1 MRFYIPGDITD
12 FILGIRSGH
21 NNQESLNEVLK
32 YGSEDMIFFDG
43 ETDRFSPLKTLDN
56 RYEYTDYVLYNLLTL
71 DFKGKN
77 VYYVTGD
84 FNIHSNIDRFKKELQ
99 VDIKTDLKPIIYPE
113 VCIPQFLRNTRD
125 RNRSYE
131 LDLDFKYNVISLNCT
146 RKPHRI
152 DLLRAL
158 QGEERFIYSYY
169 PFEDEG
175 QINSFFNDGGE
186 VDLLN
191 ELTELNEIKKSGLL
205 SKKPLKER
213 TREDLLDEWELKQQS
228 REESVP
234 LEYVESCID
243 LVTAAYFDEGTVI
256 TEKAYKPMLYKKPFI
271 ILGPRY
277 IHQALKN
284 IGFKLYD
291 ELFDYSFDD
300 KPYEERLNSVITQI
314 KQILKIPTSELID
327 RCRSLFEKIDY
338 NYKALD
344 KLQHIDIFDM
354 FRDEGL
360 TKTDSEVLYIFD
372 KNQKEYVFNIR

>member
-1 MRFYIPGDITD
+1 MRFYVPGDRTS
-12 FILGIRSGH
+12 FILGIRQS
-21 NNQESLNEVLK
+21 NNHQVNQALLDELLDDN
-32 YGSEDMIFFDG
+32 MIFFDG
-43 ETDRFSPLKTLDN
+43 ETDRFSPLKTSDD
-56 RYEYTDYVLYNLLTL
+56 RYQYTDYVLYNLLTL

-77 VYYVTGD
+77 VYYITGD
-84 FNIHSNIDRFKKELQ
+84 FNIHSNIERFE
-99 VDIKTDLKPIIYPE
+99 VDSNLKPIIYPE

-131 LDLDFKYNVISLNCT
+131 LDLDLKYNVVSLNCT

-169 PFEDEG
+169 PFEDED
-175 QINSFFNDGGE
+175 QINSFFKDDGE
-186 VDLLN
+186 VELLN
-191 ELTELNEIKKSGLL
+191 ELTELNETDKN
-205 SKKPLKER
+205 KKPLKER
-213 TREDLLDEWELKQQS
+213 TREDLLEEWELKQQS

-234 LEYVESCID
+234 LEYIESCID
-243 LVTAAYFDEGTVI
+243 LVTEAYCISAGTVL

-300 KPYEERLNSVITQI
+300 KSYKERLNSVITQI
-314 KQILKIPTSELID
+314 KEILKIPTSELID
-327 RCRSLFEKIDY
+327 KCKNLSEKREY
-338 NYKALD
+338 NYKALG
-344 KLQHIDIFDM
+344 KLQHIDMVDM
-354 FRDEGL
+354 FREEGL
-360 TKTDSEVLYIFD
+360 TKSDTEVLEIFNKDQD
-372 KNQKEYVFNIR
+372 KYVFNIR

>member
-1 MRFYIPGDITD
+1 MRFYVPGDRTA
-12 FILGIRSGH
+12 FILGIRQS
-21 NNQESLNEVLK
+21 NNHQVNQSLLDELLND
-32 YGSEDMIFFDG
+32 DMIFFDG
-43 ETDRFSPLKTLDN
+43 ETDRFSPLKTSDD
-56 RYEYTDYVLYNLLTL
+56 RYQYTDYVLYNLLTL

-77 VYYVTGD
+77 VYYITGD
-84 FNIHSNIDRFKKELQ
+84 FNIHSNIERFE
-99 VDIKTDLKPIIYPE
+99 VDSNLKPVIYPE

-131 LDLDFKYNVISLNCT
+131 LDLDFKYNVVSLNCT

-169 PFEDEG
+169 PFEDED
-175 QINSFFNDGGE
+175 QINSFFKDDGE
-186 VDLLN
+186 IELLN
-191 ELTELNEIKKSGLL
+191 ELTELNETDKN
-205 SKKPLKER
+205 KKPLKER
-213 TREDLLDEWELKQQS
+213 TREDLLEEWELKQQS

-234 LEYVESCID
+234 LEYIESCID
-243 LVTAAYFDEGTVI
+243 LVTEAYCISAGTVL

-284 IGFKLYD
+284 MGFKLYD

-300 KPYEERLNSVITQI
+300 KPYKERLNSVITQI
-314 KQILKIPTSELID
+314 KEILKIPTSELIGI
-327 RCRSLFEKIDY
+327 CKSLFEKREY

-344 KLQHIDIFDM
+344 KLQHIDMVDM
-354 FRDEGL
+354 FREEGL
-360 TKTDSEVLYIFD
+360 TKSDTEVLEIFNKDQD
-372 KNQKEYVFNIR
+372 KYVFNIR

>member
-1 MRFYIPGDITD
+1 
-12 FILGIRSGH
+12 
-21 NNQESLNEVLK
+21 
-32 YGSEDMIFFDG
+32 
-43 ETDRFSPLKTLDN
+43 
-56 RYEYTDYVLYNLLTL
+56 
-71 DFKGKN
+71 
-77 VYYVTGD
+77 
-84 FNIHSNIDRFKKELQ
+84 
-99 VDIKTDLKPIIYPE
+99 
-113 VCIPQFLRNTRD
+113 
-125 RNRSYE
+125 
-131 LDLDFKYNVISLNCT
+131 
-146 RKPHRI
+146 
-152 DLLRAL
+152 
-158 QGEERFIYSYY
+158 
-169 PFEDEG
+169 
-175 QINSFFNDGGE
+175 
-186 VDLLN
+186 
-191 ELTELNEIKKSGLL
+191 
-205 SKKPLKER
+205 
-213 TREDLLDEWELKQQS
+213 
-228 REESVP
+228 
-234 LEYVESCID
+234 
-243 LVTAAYFDEGTVI
+243 
-256 TEKAYKPMLYKKPFI
+256 MLYKKPFI

>member
-146 RKPHRI
+146 RKHHRI
-152 DLLRAL
+152 DILRA
-158 QGEERFIYSYY
+158 
-169 PFEDEG
+169 
-175 QINSFFNDGGE
+175 
-186 VDLLN
+186 
-191 ELTELNEIKKSGLL
+191 
-205 SKKPLKER
+205 
-213 TREDLLDEWELKQQS
+213 
-228 REESVP
+228 
-234 LEYVESCID
+234 
-243 LVTAAYFDEGTVI
+243 
-256 TEKAYKPMLYKKPFI
+256 
-271 ILGPRY
+271 
-277 IHQALKN
+277 
-284 IGFKLYD
+284 
-291 ELFDYSFDD
+291 
-300 KPYEERLNSVITQI
+300 
-314 KQILKIPTSELID
+314 
-327 RCRSLFEKIDY
+327 
-338 NYKALD
+338 
-344 KLQHIDIFDM
+344 
-354 FRDEGL
+354 
-360 TKTDSEVLYIFD
+360 
-372 KNQKEYVFNIR
+372 

>member
-1 MRFYIPGDITD
+1 MRFYLGDDPTS
-12 FILGIRSGH
+12 FILGIRHSDNH
-21 NNQESLNEVLK
+21 RVNQALLDELLN
-32 YGSEDMIFFDG
+32 DDNMIFFDA
-43 ETDRFSPLKTLDN
+43 ETDRFSPLKTSDD
-56 RYEYTDYVLYNLLTL
+56 RYQYTDYALYNLLTL

-77 VYYVTGD
+77 VYYITGD
-84 FNIHSNIDRFKKELQ
+84 FNIHSNIERFE
-99 VDIKTDLKPIIYPE
+99 VDSNLKPVIYPE

-131 LDLDFKYNVISLNCT
+131 LDLDFKYNVVSLNCT

-169 PFEDEG
+169 PFEDED
-175 QINSFFNDGGE
+175 QINSFFKDDGE
-186 VDLLN
+186 VELLN
-191 ELTELNEIKKSGLL
+191 ELTELNETDKN
-205 SKKPLKER
+205 KKPLKER
-213 TREDLLDEWELKQQS
+213 TREDLLEEWELKQQS

-234 LEYVESCID
+234 LEYIESCID
-243 LVTAAYFDEGTVI
+243 LVTEAYCISAGTVL

-300 KPYEERLNSVITQI
+300 KSYKERLNSVITQI
-314 KQILKIPTSELID
+314 KEILKIPTSELID
-327 RCRSLFEKIDY
+327 KCKNLSEKREY

-344 KLQHIDIFDM
+344 RLQHIDMIDM
-354 FRDEGL
+354 FREEGL
-360 TKTDSEVLYIFD
+360 TKSDTEVLEIFNKDQD
-372 KNQKEYVFNIR
+372 KYVFNIR

>member
-1 MRFYIPGDITD
+1 MRFYVPGDRTA
-12 FILGIRSGH
+12 FILGIRQS
-21 NNQESLNEVLK
+21 NNHQVNQALLDELLNDD
-32 YGSEDMIFFDG
+32 DMIFFDG
-43 ETDRFSPLKTLDN
+43 ETDRFSPLKTSDD
-56 RYEYTDYVLYNLLTL
+56 RYQYTDYVLYNLLTL

-77 VYYVTGD
+77 VYYITGD
-84 FNIHSNIDRFKKELQ
+84 FNIHSNIERFE
-99 VDIKTDLKPIIYPE
+99 VDSNLKPVIYPE

-131 LDLDFKYNVISLNCT
+131 LDLDFKYNVVSLNCT

-169 PFEDEG
+169 PFEDED
-175 QINSFFNDGGE
+175 QINSFFKDDGE
-186 VDLLN
+186 VELLN
-191 ELTELNEIKKSGLL
+191 ELTELNETDKN
-205 SKKPLKER
+205 KKPLKER
-213 TREDLLDEWELKQQS
+213 TREDLLEEWGLKQQS

-234 LEYVESCID
+234 LEYIESCID
-243 LVTAAYFDEGTVI
+243 LVTEAYCISAGTVL

-284 IGFKLYD
+284 MGFKLYD

-300 KPYEERLNSVITQI
+300 KPYKERLDSVITQI
-314 KQILKIPTSELID
+314 KGILKIPTSELID
-327 RCRSLFEKIDY
+327 RCKSLSEKREY

-344 KLQHIDIFDM
+344 KLQHIDMVDM
-354 FRDEGL
+354 FREEGL
-360 TKTDSEVLYIFD
+360 TKSDAEVLEIFNKDQD
-372 KNQKEYVFNIR
+372 KYVFDIRR

>member
-1 MRFYIPGDITD
+1 MIKK
-12 FILGIRSGH
+12 
-21 NNQESLNEVLK
+21 LK
-32 YGSEDMIFFDG
+32 EI
-43 ETDRFSPLKTLDN
+43 KQ
-56 RYEYTDYVLYNLLTL
+56 
-71 DFKGKN
+71 GKKML
-77 VYYVTGD
+77 
-84 FNIHSNIDRFKKELQ
+84 SNSK
-99 VDIKTDLKPIIYPE
+99 IKY
-113 VCIPQFLRNTRD
+113 
-125 RNRSYE
+125 
-131 LDLDFKYNVISLNCT
+131 LDFKYNVISLNCT

-243 LVTAAYFDEGTVI
+243 LVTEAYFDEGTVI

-291 ELFDYSFDD
+291 ELFDYSFED

>member
-1 MRFYIPGDITD
+1 MRFYVPGDGTV
-12 FILGIRSGH
+12 FILGIRHSDNH
-21 NNQESLNEVLK
+21 RVNQALLDELLN
-32 YGSEDMIFFDG
+32 DDNMIFFDG
-43 ETDRFSPLKTLDN
+43 ETDRFSPLKTSDD
-56 RYEYTDYVLYNLLTL
+56 RYQYTDYVLYNLLTL
-71 DFKGKN
+71 DFKDKN
-77 VYYVTGD
+77 VYYITGD
-84 FNIHSNIDRFKKELQ
+84 FNIHSNIERFE
-99 VDIKTDLKPIIYPE
+99 VDSNLKPIIYPE

-131 LDLDFKYNVISLNCT
+131 LDLDFKYNVVSLNCT

-169 PFEDEG
+169 PFEDED
-175 QINSFFNDGGE
+175 QINSFFKDDGE
-186 VDLLN
+186 VELLN
-191 ELTELNEIKKSGLL
+191 ELTELNETDKN
-205 SKKPLKER
+205 KKPLKER
-213 TREDLLDEWELKQQS
+213 TREDLLEEWELKQQS

-234 LEYVESCID
+234 LEYIESCID
-243 LVTAAYFDEGTVI
+243 LVTEAYCISAGTVL

-300 KPYEERLNSVITQI
+300 KSYKERLNSVITQI
-314 KQILKIPTSELID
+314 KEILKIPTSELID
-327 RCRSLFEKIDY
+327 KCKNLSEKREY

-344 KLQHIDIFDM
+344 RLQHIDMIDM
-354 FRDEGL
+354 FREEGL
-360 TKTDSEVLYIFD
+360 TKSDTEVLEIFNKDQD
-372 KNQKEYVFNIR
+372 KYVFNIR

>member
-1 MRFYIPGDITD
+1 MRFYVPGDGTV
-12 FILGIRSGH
+12 FILGIRHSDNH
-21 NNQESLNEVLK
+21 RVNQALLDELLN
-32 YGSEDMIFFDG
+32 DDNMIFFDG
-43 ETDRFSPLKTLDN
+43 ETDRFSPLKTSDD
-56 RYEYTDYVLYNLLTL
+56 RYQYTDYVLYNLLTL

-77 VYYVTGD
+77 VYYITGD
-84 FNIHSNIDRFKKELQ
+84 FNIHSNIERFE
-99 VDIKTDLKPIIYPE
+99 VDSNLKPVIYPE

-131 LDLDFKYNVISLNCT
+131 LDLDFKYNVVSLNCT

-169 PFEDEG
+169 PFEDED
-175 QINSFFNDGGE
+175 QINSFFKDDGE
-186 VDLLN
+186 VELLN
-191 ELTELNEIKKSGLL
+191 ELTELNETDKN
-205 SKKPLKER
+205 KKPLKER
-213 TREDLLDEWELKQQS
+213 TREDLLEEWELKQQS

-234 LEYVESCID
+234 LEYIESCID
-243 LVTAAYFDEGTVI
+243 LVTEAYCISAGTVL

>member
-21 NNQESLNEVLK
+21 NNQESLNELLK

-43 ETDRFSPLKTLDN
+43 ETDRFSPLKTSDN

-243 LVTAAYFDEGTVI
+243 LVTEAYFDEGTVI

-327 RCRSLFEKIDY
+327 RCRSLFELSLI
-338 NYKALD
+338 
-344 KLQHIDIFDM
+344 HI
-354 FRDEGL
+354 
-360 TKTDSEVLYIFD
+360 
-372 KNQKEYVFNIR
+372 

>member
-1 MRFYIPGDITD
+1 MRFYVPGDGTV
-12 FILGIRSGH
+12 FILGIRHSDNH
-21 NNQESLNEVLK
+21 RVNQALLDELLN
-32 YGSEDMIFFDG
+32 DDNMIFFDG
-43 ETDRFSPLKTLDN
+43 ETDRFSPLKTSDD
-56 RYEYTDYVLYNLLTL
+56 RYQYTDYVLYNLLTL
-71 DFKGKN
+71 DFKDKN
-77 VYYVTGD
+77 VYYITGD
-84 FNIHSNIDRFKKELQ
+84 FNIHSNIERFE
-99 VDIKTDLKPIIYPE
+99 VDSNLKPVIYPE

-131 LDLDFKYNVISLNCT
+131 LDLDFKYNVVSLNCT

-169 PFEDEG
+169 PFEDED
-175 QINSFFNDGGE
+175 QINSFFKDDGE
-186 VDLLN
+186 VELLN
-191 ELTELNEIKKSGLL
+191 ELTELNETDKN
-205 SKKPLKER
+205 KKPLKER
-213 TREDLLDEWELKQQS
+213 TREDLLEEWELKQQS

-234 LEYVESCID
+234 LEYIESCID
-243 LVTAAYFDEGTVI
+243 LVTEAYCISAGTVL

-300 KPYEERLNSVITQI
+300 KSYKERLNSVITQI
-314 KQILKIPTSELID
+314 KEILKIPTSELID
-327 RCRSLFEKIDY
+327 KCKNLSEKREY

-344 KLQHIDIFDM
+344 RLQHIDMIDM
-354 FRDEGL
+354 FREEGL
-360 TKTDSEVLYIFD
+360 TKSDTEVLEIFNKDQD
-372 KNQKEYVFNIR
+372 KYVFNIR

>member
-1 MRFYIPGDITD
+1 MRFYVPGDRTS
-12 FILGIRSGH
+12 FILGIRQS
-21 NNQESLNEVLK
+21 NNHQVNQALLDELLDDN
-32 YGSEDMIFFDG
+32 MIFFDG
-43 ETDRFSPLKTLDN
+43 ETDRFSPLKTSDD
-56 RYEYTDYVLYNLLTL
+56 RYQYTDYVLYNLLTL

-77 VYYVTGD
+77 VYYITGD
-84 FNIHSNIDRFKKELQ
+84 FNIHSNIERFE
-99 VDIKTDLKPIIYPE
+99 VDSNLKPVIYPE

-131 LDLDFKYNVISLNCT
+131 LDLDFKYNVVSLNCT

-169 PFEDEG
+169 PFEDED
-175 QINSFFNDGGE
+175 QINSFFKDDGE
-186 VDLLN
+186 VELLN
-191 ELTELNEIKKSGLL
+191 ELTELNETDKN
-205 SKKPLKER
+205 KKPLKER
-213 TREDLLDEWELKQQS
+213 TREDLLEEWGLKQQS

-234 LEYVESCID
+234 LEYIESCID
-243 LVTAAYFDEGTVI
+243 LVTEAYCISAGTVL

-284 IGFKLYD
+284 MGFKLYD

-300 KPYEERLNSVITQI
+300 KPYKERLDSVITQI
-314 KQILKIPTSELID
+314 KGILKIPTSELID
-327 RCRSLFEKIDY
+327 RCKSLSEKREY

-344 KLQHIDIFDM
+344 KLQHIDMVDM
-354 FRDEGL
+354 FREEGL
-360 TKTDSEVLYIFD
+360 TKSDAEVLEIFNKDQD
-372 KNQKEYVFNIR
+372 KYVFDIRR

>member
-1 MRFYIPGDITD
+1 MRFYVPGDRTS
-12 FILGIRSGH
+12 FILGIRQS
-21 NNQESLNEVLK
+21 NNHQVNQALLDELLNDD
-32 YGSEDMIFFDG
+32 DMIFFDG
-43 ETDRFSPLKTLDN
+43 ETDRFSPLKTSDD
-56 RYEYTDYVLYNLLTL
+56 RYQYTDYVLYNLLTL

-77 VYYVTGD
+77 VYYITGD
-84 FNIHSNIDRFKKELQ
+84 FNIHSNIERFE
-99 VDIKTDLKPIIYPE
+99 VDSNLKPVIYPE

-131 LDLDFKYNVISLNCT
+131 LDLDFKYNVVSLNCT

-169 PFEDEG
+169 PFEDED
-175 QINSFFNDGGE
+175 QINSFFKDDGE
-186 VDLLN
+186 VELLN
-191 ELTELNEIKKSGLL
+191 ELTELNETDKN
-205 SKKPLKER
+205 KKPLKER
-213 TREDLLDEWELKQQS
+213 TREDLLEEWELKQQS

-234 LEYVESCID
+234 LEYIESCID
-243 LVTAAYFDEGTVI
+243 LVTEAYCISAGTVL

-284 IGFKLYD
+284 MGFKLYD

-300 KPYEERLNSVITQI
+300 KPYKERLDSVITQI
-314 KQILKIPTSELID
+314 KGILKIPTSELID
-327 RCRSLFEKIDY
+327 RCKSLSEKREY

-344 KLQHIDIFDM
+344 KLQHIDMVDM
-354 FRDEGL
+354 FREEGL
-360 TKTDSEVLYIFD
+360 TKSDAEVLEIFNKDQD
-372 KNQKEYVFNIR
+372 KYVFDIRR